1 MPAPA
6 APAVTVPSQSV
17 ADVLV
22 SHKVITQEQRDAV
35 VLQSLNTGEPVEGV
49 IEALNLASEEQ
60 LAEAKA
66 VFLNVPFVKLANMGV
81 EPEALNRVPENVARR
96 YHLFPFGIDR
106 VTNTLRVAMAN
117 PLDLS
122 AEEFVERKSGF
133 RVAPYMA
140 TQSDVTAAIN
150 ERYAQSLSSEVVAA
164 LKDTGDLN
172 QTRMA
177 DSTQIGQVIR
187 EAPIAKIVSTV
198 LEFAIKARAS
208 DIHIEPLEDKT
219 RVRYRIDGILQEKL
233 VLPKKVHDAVVSRIK
248 ILSGMK
254 IDEKRIPQDGRFN
267 FRVGTDDVDLR
278 VSTLPEVHGEK
289 IVMRLLT
296 KALKV
301 PTLPELGLR
310 GRALKVL
317 EAAVLVPHGIVLITG
332 PTGSGKT
339 TTLYAILNIINTP
352 KVNIVT
358 LEDPVE
364 YQIAGV
370 NQVQTN
376 PQAGLTFA
384 SGLRAFLRQDPN
396 IIMVG
401 EIRDKETADLA
412 IQASLTGHLVFSTLH
427 TNSSSGALPRLLDM
441 EAEPFLLASSMTAVM
456 AQRVLR
462 RICPTCK
469 KSYSPLPEVVADIK
483 VVLGSYFSGWLQQQ
497 KIEESQLQLYKGEG
511 CEQCEDT
518 GYLGRVAIFEVLSV
532 NDKIGKL
539 ILERAAASAIEKAAV
554 EDGMLLMKQ
563 DGYLKVLE
571 GVTSIEEVLRV
582 AQT

>member
-6 APAVTVPSQSV
+6 APAVTAPSQSV

-96 YHLFPFGIDR
+96 YRFFPFGIDR

-384 SGLRAFLRQDPN
+384 SGFRAVLRQDPHN
-396 IIMVG
+396 
-401 EIRDKETADLA
+401 L
-412 IQASLTGHLVFSTLH
+412 LV
-427 TNSSSGALPRLLDM
+427 
-441 EAEPFLLASSMTAVM
+441 
-456 AQRVLR
+456 
-462 RICPTCK
+462 
-469 KSYSPLPEVVADIK
+469 
-483 VVLGSYFSGWLQQQ
+483 
-497 KIEESQLQLYKGEG
+497 
-511 CEQCEDT
+511 
-518 GYLGRVAIFEVLSV
+518 
-532 NDKIGKL
+532 
-539 ILERAAASAIEKAAV
+539 
-554 EDGMLLMKQ
+554 
-563 DGYLKVLE
+563 
-571 GVTSIEEVLRV
+571 
-582 AQT
+582 